1 MLTHGHGPASI
12 AALALSPLVIFDS
25 GATAIEKNGS
35 ELSLPLIATSPF
47 GAFKK
52 IFLVSFYWRSV
63 FVFENRIL
71 KKKFLEKVVNFV
83 RCSFK
88 KKHVLKIIVM
98 GQLLTWY
105 RKGYFHSVYSY
116 KWKIDC
122 RNIHSVHLDLWVDCC
137 RFINRLYLL
146 SLRHFQSQH

>member
-52 IFLVSFYWRSV
+52 IFLVSFY
-63 FVFENRIL
+63 
-71 KKKFLEKVVNFV
+71 
-83 RCSFK
+83 
-88 KKHVLKIIVM
+88 
-98 GQLLTWY
+98 
-105 RKGYFHSVYSY
+105 
-116 KWKIDC
+116 
-122 RNIHSVHLDLWVDCC
+122 
-137 RFINRLYLL
+137 
-146 SLRHFQSQH
+146 